1 MSITIAINF
10 ILASAYNFAHVV
22 MIVSRELQNIW
33 RKGKHKH
40 QTEIERQFKLICI
53 NKTAKNLHIAC
64 VCFYRL
70 I

>member
-33 RKGKHKH
+33 RKGLN
-40 QTEIERQFKLICI
+40 TKL
-53 NKTAKNLHIAC
+53 KYKDSLS
-64 VCFYRL
+64 
-70 I
+70 